1 MSENKTIVGR
11 ITDAVSGAGGVIKST
26 VEAVKD
32 IQALHVDYSVKEK
45 TFDLLT
51 KLMDIQ
57 SLLIS
62 AKERIIE
69 LEDEKKQKE
78 DWEIESSK
86 YELISPTAGSL
97 IYRIKDSEKGD
108 QPIIYLCTSCYNR
121 KNKSILQF
129 HKMAAPVSSI
139 AVLLCSE
146 CKSTYQIPAAT
157 LKEEAKSN

>member
-1 MSENKTIVGR
+1 MSESKSVVGR
-11 ITDAVSGAGGVIKST
+11 ITDAVSGAGGMIKST

-32 IQALHVDYSVKEK
+32 IQGLHIDYSVKEK

-78 DWEIESSK
+78 DWETESSK
-86 YELISPTAGSL
+86 YELISPTPGSFV
-97 IYRIKDSEKGD
+97 YRIKESEK
-108 QPIIYLCTSCYNR
+108 
-121 KNKSILQF
+121 
-129 HKMAAPVSSI
+129 
-139 AVLLCSE
+139 
-146 CKSTYQIPAAT
+146 
-157 LKEEAKSN
+157 